1 MKKAQNVNKRIFFS
15 FKSNIP
21 LTFQKS
27 FCELKTIVGQ
37 CTGPPTFSPL
47 ADPQRDQPRLLHLH
61 PVRRHRL
68 HPRLHGVLLGSL
80 ERSPRP
86 ELVLQ
91 RGDLPVEGPAVQG
104 RAVVRSLIVILMFP
118 AY

>member
-1 MKKAQNVNKRIFFS
+1 MHR
-15 FKSNIP
+15 
-21 LTFQKS
+21 
-27 FCELKTIVGQ
+27 
-37 CTGPPTFSPL
+37 SPHVLSL

-104 RAVVRSLIVILMFP
+104 RAVVRRKRIKAASILMFP
-118 AY
+118 LKCL